1 VYFLFL
7 RKIFSVIQGRLFSKT
22 ILSLILLFVG
32 LNMNGQNLVVDSTK
46 IVNVEVEDNT
56 KVDHSPHK
64 ATIFSAI
71 LPGLGQAY
79 NKKYWKVP
87 LVYAGFGSIG
97 YFIGWNNNHYKTM
110 RNAYSDLTDSDSET
124 NSYLDLEAS
133 GYYDLEDA
141 TDLSNFATALNKQQE
156 YYRRNRDLLIICMV
170 GFYGLNII
178 DASVDAHFFDFDMSE
193 DLSMNW
199 QPTMQLFNSKPMYGV
214 TCSFTF

>member
-1 VYFLFL
+1 MVSFQITSYNVCYTKLL
-7 RKIFSVIQGRLFSKT
+7 R
-22 ILSLILLFVG
+22 
-32 LNMNGQNLVVDSTK
+32 
-46 IVNVEVEDNT
+46 
-56 KVDHSPHK
+56 
-64 ATIFSAI
+64 
-71 LPGLGQAY
+71 
-79 NKKYWKVP
+79 
-87 LVYAGFGSIG
+87 
-97 YFIGWNNNHYKTM
+97 
-110 RNAYSDLTDSDSET
+110 SDLTDSDSET

-199 QPTMQLFNSKPMYGV
+199 QPTMQLFNSKPVYGV